1 MKISKPQPFLFSSL
15 TILMTI
21 FTVPVLR
28 ADFLWDPTASTH
40 TGSGGGFESIS
51 GPGVPAG
58 YGQTDN
64 MGTKAFGGGNNQGG
78 VFTFGFVNTGGPD
91 PTFAET
97 ELAATPLV
105 AGTTLTL
112 YFDKSATDRVNY
124 VAIVGDPNSPVTYEV
139 ISTTRIK
146 VVANVVDP
154 VLSASGDNNAAF
166 GLVIDYQNVAALDFK
181 QAVFV
186 TNMHHYDVSPPVTRP
201 NGAAGINADGSNG
214 SAATFRAYLPV
225 GFLTSIGLTDPADC
239 KGYLD
244 GLETPPGDFASEGL
258 DDTLGFEF
266 ADTGNPTN
274 AVLKAVVVNDTWSPH
289 DVQFGSIFSDPNAAL
304 RAKLSKQLVV
314 AKKKLRAA
322 KTRTQKKKWRKK
334 IRQLRTRI
342 ASLAKF

>member
-1 MKISKPQPFLFSSL
+1 MKPTPSHSLLFPL
-15 TILMTI
+15 LALLATGLG
-21 FTVPVLR
+21 VPSLR
-28 ADFLWDPTASTH
+28 ADFVWDPAGSSH
-40 TGSGGGFESIS
+40 TGGGGGFELVS
-51 GPGVPAG
+51 GPEIPAG
-58 YGQTDN
+58 YGQTN
-64 MGTKAFGGGNNQGG
+64 NVGTKAFGGGNNQGG
-78 VFTFGFVNTGGPD
+78 VFTFGFVNTGAPSPSFGD
-91 PTFAET
+91 T

-124 VAIVGDPNSPVTYEV
+124 VAVVGDPNAPVTYEL

-201 NGAAGINADGSNG
+201 NGAAGINANGSNG
-214 SAATFRAYLPV
+214 TTATFRAYLPA

-244 GLETPPGDFASEGL
+244 GLETPPGDFTNEGL

-266 ADTGNPTN
+266 GDPGNPTN

-289 DVQFGSIFSDPNAAL
+289 DVQFGNILSDPNAAL
-304 RAKLSKQLVV
+304 RARLTGQLTV
-314 AKKKLRAA
+314 AKKKLRTA
-322 KTRTQKKKWRKK
+322 KTPVLKKKWRKK
-334 IRQLRTRI
+334 IRQLKARI
-342 ASLAKF
+342 ASL